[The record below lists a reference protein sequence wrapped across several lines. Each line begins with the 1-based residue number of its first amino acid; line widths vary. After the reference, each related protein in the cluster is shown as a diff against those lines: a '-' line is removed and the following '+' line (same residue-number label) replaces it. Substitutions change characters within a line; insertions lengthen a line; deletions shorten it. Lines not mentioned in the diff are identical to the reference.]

1 MKKIRQLDLTNHVI
15 WNNKNIKPEAKEIYS
30 YLYCRG
36 FDRTVFHFNI
46 GDIQKYIPITNVG
59 FRNNL
64 KILEKLKLLIYKE
77 YKNVK
82 DFILR
87 IDISAFYLDVC
98 SGTNGFVGA

>member
-15 WNNKNIKPEAKEIYS
+15 WNKEIYS

-77 YKNVK
+77 YKRGMYE
-82 DFILR
+82 IH
-87 IDISAFYLDVC
+87 IC
-98 SGTNGFVGA
+98 

>member
-1 MKKIRQLDLTNHVI
+1 MLILIRKEEIQCMNKFKTPNDI

-46 GDIQKYIPITNVG
+46 GDIQNYIPITNVG

-64 KILEKLKLLIYKE
+64 KI
-77 YKNVK
+77 
-82 DFILR
+82 
-87 IDISAFYLDVC
+87 
-98 SGTNGFVGA
+98 